1 MLRQLREAEEAIKE
15 YRARNSSLEQQYE
28 EYQQQ
33 YGQMAEENEQ
43 MKSDMEAVLAYKAE
57 IEGVV
62 EEQTQNIEVKNKRLA
77 MTEETLRYREQELDK
92 KEALLRR
99 VTQGADENKKKLA

>member
-1 MLRQLREAEEAIKE
+1 M
-15 YRARNSSLEQQYE
+15 S
-28 EYQQQ
+28 
-33 YGQMAEENEQ
+33 
-43 MKSDMEAVLAYKAE
+43 YKAE

-62 EEQTQNIEVKNKRLA
+62 EEQTQNIEVKNKRLS

-99 VTQGADENKKKLA
+99 VTQGADENKKKLAQAEMKLRQIT

>member
-1 MLRQLREAEEAIKE
+1 
-15 YRARNSSLEQQYE
+15 
-28 EYQQQ
+28 
-33 YGQMAEENEQ
+33 

>member
-1 MLRQLREAEEAIKE
+1 
-15 YRARNSSLEQQYE
+15 
-28 EYQQQ
+28 
-33 YGQMAEENEQ
+33 
-43 MKSDMEAVLAYKAE
+43 
-57 IEGVV
+57 
-62 EEQTQNIEVKNKRLA
+62 